1 MSVEVVKEMSKSF
14 FPYAQQRLGFD
25 KPCDIQYL
33 DDPENAEDPLGKT
46 AYYDPNSMTVS
57 LYVVGRHPKDIL
69 RSLSHEL
76 VHHAQNCR
84 GESAGGMIASEGYAQ
99 EDEHLREMEREA
111 YEQGNLIF
119 RDWEDSYKAT
129 RNEQKENIM
138 EHFDKRRVKLNQ
150 EIMKKFGFTPKEP
163 KKEAP
168 KEEPKKTKKENE

>member
-1 MSVEVVKEMSKSF
+1 MSVEVVKEMAKSF
-14 FPYAQQRLGFD
+14 FPYAQERMGFD

-46 AYYDPNSMTVS
+46 AYYDPSTMTVS

-76 VHHAQNCR
+76 VHHTQNCR
-84 GESAGGMIASEGYAQ
+84 GEFDNGFVATEGYAQ
-99 EDEHLREMEREA
+99 EDEHLRNMEREA
-111 YEQGNLIF
+111 YEQGNLVF
-119 RDWEDSYKAT
+119 RDWEDQYKAD
-129 RNEQKENIM
+129 RKQQKENVM

-150 EIMKKFGFTPKEP
+150 ELMKKFGYTPKEP

-168 KEEPKKTKKENE
+168 KEEPKPKKEKEQ